1 MELSRERRQKNT
13 PENTIQSYKNP
24 SVFFIRK
31 QSNTTLKVFSATTQ
45 DQFPFIHLFR
55 FPLHSLPMAKPSIIP
70 ISLFLA
76 AMAAVLIP
84 IPAEGLMPYT
94 RNLWDMV
101 LPFDDPFRILEH
113 SPITV
118 PKGLETIAL
127 ARSDWKETTS
137 AHIITL
143 DVPGMKKED
152 IKIEI
157 EENRVLRISGERT
170 AEGEAE
176 GEKWHRSERATGKFW
191 RQFRLP
197 ANADLDRIKAHLE
210 NGVLRITIPK
220 LAEDRKKQ
228 AKVVN
233 IAEETNSGED
243 VMATKSEM

>member
-1 MELSRERRQKNT
+1 MELSRERSQKNT
-13 PENTIQSYKNP
+13 PENTIQSYKIPSTFVIGNNP
-24 SVFFIRK
+24 IRP
-31 QSNTTLKVFSATTQ
+31 SNGHGRSADPHPSRGPHALHQ
-45 DQFPFIHLFR
+45 K
-55 FPLHSLPMAKPSIIP
+55 PLGHGP
-70 ISLFLA
+70 
-76 AMAAVLIP
+76 
-84 IPAEGLMPYT
+84 
-94 RNLWDMV
+94 
-101 LPFDDPFRILEH
+101 PFDDPFRILEH

-118 PKGLETIAL
+118 PRGLETIAL

-170 AEGEAE
+170 AEKEAE

-197 ANADLDRIKAHLE
+197 ANADLDRIKAHIE

-228 AKVVN
+228 AKVVTLRKKPTV
-233 IAEETNSGED
+233 ARMLWLPRVRCED
-243 VMATKSEM
+243 AVSLDDDDDDFGGVLCFMVLVIL

>member
-1 MELSRERRQKNT
+1 
-13 PENTIQSYKNP
+13 
-24 SVFFIRK
+24 
-31 QSNTTLKVFSATTQ
+31 
-45 DQFPFIHLFR
+45 
-55 FPLHSLPMAKPSIIP
+55 MAKPSIIP

-101 LPFDDPFRILEH
+101 LPFDDPFRILEQ

-170 AEGEAE
+170 AEEEVE
-176 GEKWHRSERATGKFW
+176 GEKWHRSERTTGKFW

-220 LAEDRKKQ
+220 LAEERKKP

-233 IAEETNSGED
+233 IAEETNNGED